1 MTPQHPLVELAQG
14 ALDRLAAV
22 PGFGESVKGRA
33 AEVERL
39 WVRAPLLLAIGGGA
53 QARSELFNYLLNRKV
68 LDPETRPVGSAA
80 LRIRRGP
87 VTRFEATRDDGTT
100 ESHELRP
107 EQTEKDVLRMRETAA
122 RAEVADRKLALERIE
137 KTLPRMARARP
148 RGLMIWMW
156 PIWWL
161 LTRRHR
167 RMLADRKFTELAY
180 DQSCDALKVA
190 ETDARNMAEQIRI
203 ERGRFFESLRA
214 LASAPSLGGTV
225 REVLLELGDGPLPP
239 GVEMIELTR
248 ASQATE
254 QVDAIFL
261 VEKDTF
267 HAPDVADGNA
277 LPIGKIS
284 DVVPVLPMLLGRAR
298 TFVIAKRAR
307 EELAPPVTALDDE
320 VNDTEDG
327 FRVRIERL
335 EAMQILVPEE
345 FARAELSKVRPQIA
359 QSVHAVIEHA
369 RAHLGGELAR
379 LGDEWLFAITVSKTN
394 DDLKNAV
401 SRIENSEQ
409 LDARRIAEEVRRLA
423 MGGAVGSV
431 QDILP
436 ELLASLKPHGL
447 DEPGARSAPQL
458 NPIDMLPSLTAATS
472 KKVAKGWLGGLFK
485 SFETKRIDVHTKA
498 QARIAHLVEVA
509 SAEILDTEPKL
520 ASVIEQA
527 LYAELIAAIGRQAAW
542 LDAALV
548 AEREAVVR
556 EGIILAPLSRA
567 RDRLRADLSKLVDGI
582 AQLEKGNAGLSQAAS
597 AALSAQPASAATS
610 AA

>member
-14 ALDRLAAV
+14 ALERLAKV
-22 PGFGESVKGRA
+22 PGFGDPVKGRA
-33 AEVERL
+33 AEVDRA
-39 WVRAPLLLAIGGGA
+39 WVRAPLSVAIGGA
-53 QARSELFNYLLNRKV
+53 VPARTELFNYLLNRKV
-68 LDPETRPVGSAA
+68 LDPESRPVGSAA
-80 LRIRRGP
+80 LRIRRGKA
-87 VTRFEATRDDGTT
+87 TRFEAMRDDGTT
-100 ESHELRP
+100 EAHVLPP
-107 EQTEKDVLRMRETAA
+107 EQTDDDVLRMRATAA

-137 KTLPRMARARP
+137 RTLPRMARARP
-148 RGLMIWMW
+148 RGLMIWLW

-167 RMLADRKFTELAY
+167 RMLADRKFTELAF
-180 DQSCDALKVA
+180 DQSSEALKVA
-190 ETDARNMAEQIRI
+190 EDDVLNMAERIRI

-214 LASAPSLGGTV
+214 LASAPTLGGSV
-225 REVLLELGDGPLPP
+225 REVLLELGDGPMPL

-248 ASQATE
+248 TSQRTE

-261 VEKDTF
+261 VEDNKF
-267 HAPDVADGNA
+267 HAPVDADGNA
-277 LPIGKIS
+277 LPIGKVS
-284 DVVPVLPMLLGRAR
+284 EVVAVLPMLLGRAR
-298 TFVIAKRAR
+298 TLVIAKRAR
-307 EELAPPVTALDDE
+307 EELGPPVVAIDDE
-320 VNDTEDG
+320 VNDTEEA
-327 FRVRIERL
+327 FRIRIERL
-335 EAMQILVPEE
+335 EAMQILAPEE
-345 FARAELSKVRPQIA
+345 FARAELAKVRPQIA

-379 LGDEWLFAITVSKTN
+379 LGDEWLFAISVAKTN

-401 SRIENSEQ
+401 SRIESSEQ

-423 MGGAVGSV
+423 MSGAVGSV

-447 DEPGARSAPQL
+447 DEPGARSAPHL
-458 NPIDMLPSLTAATS
+458 APIEMLPSLTAATA

-485 SFETKRIDVHTKA
+485 SFETKRVDVHGKA

-527 LYAELIAAIGRQAAW
+527 LYAELMAAIGRQADW
-542 LDAALV
+542 LDAALI

-567 RDRLRADLSKLVDGI
+567 RDRLRVDLAKLIDGLT
-582 AQLEKGNAGLSQAAS
+582 QLEKDNAGLSAAAA
-597 AALSAQPASAATS
+597 AALATHDVAATTS